1 VAIRASSLCGNCLR
15 VGAGCQFAENA
26 TSIRE
31 EDEEVET
38 SQEEMVE
45 EEVIIDDEPVSI
57 KPTLRSA
64 LVHSPLAW

>member
-1 VAIRASSLCGNCLR
+1 M
-15 VGAGCQFAENA
+15 
-26 TSIRE
+26 RE

-57 KPTLRSA
+57 KPTLHSA